1 MKTEALNISRQQK
14 SFLAEY
20 GVVYD
25 FGNMTDEDFCNLE
38 DDVADILLGYGMKE
52 NFRIGDDIFYIEN
65 EIGDMAHT
73 ILALL
78 A

>member
-1 MKTEALNISRQQK
+1 MEPRAINISQEQK
-14 SFLAEY
+14 EFLASY

-25 FGNMTDEDFCNLE
+25 YDNLTVDDGCNLE

-52 NFRIGDDIFYIEN
+52 DFRIGDGIFYIEN